1 MERKMDTSL
10 VERLAECVGQIE
22 EFSQRISRIQA
33 GEVHHQAKFGD
44 GPWEDVTEIA
54 LAHYERLLE
63 NYKYFAEDL
72 RRRIDSGE
80 S

>member
-1 MERKMDTSL
+1 MDTSL
-10 VERLAECVGQIE
+10 VERLTGCVGQIE

-33 GEVHHQAKFGD
+33 GEIHHQAQFGD
-44 GPWEDVTEIA
+44 GPWEDITAIV

-63 NYKYFAEDL
+63 DYKYFAEDL
-72 RRRIDSGE
+72 RRRIDNGE